1 MLEYG
6 HNQMPFVLFSRER
19 LSRSI
24 FDSRGIPEL
33 VATNQYE
40 AKVQRD
46 LRNDASQISVIPPLL
61 VNARRGGLNLLVA
74 PASQMTI
81 TRPDDIQWL
90 NPPVPSQGS
99 IEAEQATIMDAER
112 YFGDPM
118 KPEAK
123 QLYQQCMVNRW
134 LDSWREALSQAL
146 SLCQQYL
153 PPEFV
158 ARLTGGAVEEIA
170 VQQDDIAG
178 RYDLSLRFSVDVL
191 NQEFMEKKLDAV
203 TKLTQFDV
211 TGALDRS
218 KLLEIIAESID
229 PMLAKQ
235 VVMDKQ
241 LSLIHI

>member
-1 MLEYG
+1 M
-6 HNQMPFVLFSRER
+6 
-19 LSRSI
+19 
-24 FDSRGIPEL
+24 
-33 VATNQYE
+33 
-40 AKVQRD
+40 
-46 LRNDASQISVIPPLL
+46 
-61 VNARRGGLNLLVA
+61 NARRGGLNLLVA

-99 IEAEQATIMDAER
+99 IEAETATIMDAER
-112 YFGDPM
+112 YFGNPE

-134 LDSWREALSQAL
+134 LDSWRKALSQAL

-153 PPEFV
+153 SPEFV
-158 ARLTGGAVEEIA
+158 ARLTGGQVEEIA
-170 VQQDDIAG
+170 ISQDDIAG

-241 LSLIHI
+241 SASQKEIEDEQLSWVRIMNEIEPQPKEGVNFELREQVANQIIQTSQELQERWELSH